1 MKGLIA
7 VLCVFAVAAAV
18 NARSIENPDE
28 LELATRI
35 VNGFNSTR
43 GQFPHQVLI
52 FLNLPEGRQGV
63 CGGSVISND
72 WILTA
77 GHCVDGVE
85 SFEVH
90 LGALETRNFT
100 ERGRQIRRTNTSV
113 LHPYYWR
120 RIVLNDI
127 ALIRLDTP
135 VEYSDTIQPI
145 ALPPRRNLFHGITAI
160 ASGFGLQNTSAP
172 SIAPIL
178 QWANLDTIDNAQCY
192 KSFGFLVAR
201 SSVICAV
208 GTTGQS
214 ACNGDSGG
222 PLITEDGV
230 QIGLTSFGSGEGC
243 HRGFPSVFTR
253 VSYYLDWIAEVTGIE
268 SDNDE
273 LENERM
279 WG

>member
-1 MKGLIA
+1 MKCVIA
-7 VLCVFAVAAAV
+7 VLCVLAVAAVA
-18 NARSIENPDE
+18 NARSIEDVDDVE
-28 LELATRI
+28 LSTRI
-35 VNGFNSTR
+35 VNGHNSTR
-43 GQFPHQVLI
+43 GQFPHQALI
-52 FLNLPEGRQGV
+52 FLNLPEGRQDV
-63 CGGSVISND
+63 CGGSLISTN

-120 RIVLNDI
+120 PIVLNDI

-135 VEYSDTIQPI
+135 VEFSDTIQAI
-145 ALPPRRNLFHGITAI
+145 DLPPRRNPFHGITAI

-172 SIAPIL
+172 TIAPIL
-178 QWANLDTIDNAQCY
+178 QWANLNTIDNAQCY

-222 PLITEDGV
+222 PLITEDGI

-243 HRGFPSVFTR
+243 HRGYPSVFTR
-253 VSYYLDWIAEVTGIE
+253 VSYYLDWIAEVTGVE
-268 SDNDE
+268 TSTDE
-273 LENERM
+273 GK
-279 WG
+279 WW